1 MQHPYSLLFQKRT
14 DPWNTSP
21 SDGDQLAHAE
31 APQRPVESRARS
43 PSWKLPSNPPPQKDL
58 PGPTWPGEQALS
70 AVSSPGV
77 I

>member
-1 MQHPYSLLFQKRT
+1 MEHIPSPHG
-14 DPWNTSP
+14 DPP
-21 SDGDQLAHAE
+21 AHAE

-70 AVSSPGV
+70 AVSSPEVSDLRKVLGK
-77 I
+77 IIEIG